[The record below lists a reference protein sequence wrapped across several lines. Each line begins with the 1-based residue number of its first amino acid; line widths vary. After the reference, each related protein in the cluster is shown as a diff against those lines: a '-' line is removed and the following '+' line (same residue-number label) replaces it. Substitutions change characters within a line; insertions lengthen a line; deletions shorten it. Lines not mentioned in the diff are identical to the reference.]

1 MKGDLQMS
9 KSKSLP
15 KRNEVEKQFTWA
27 IEDLYATDE
36 LWEKEYNKLK
46 ELLPKAESYRG
57 TLSESAKA
65 LLEFLKLSDEL
76 GIMMERVYVYA
87 NQNIM
92 KIPAILYI
100 RILQIRQG
108 CYWYRWIQPCPL
120 QHLRF

>member
-57 TLSESAKA
+57 TLSESAKPY
-65 LLEFLKLSDEL
+65 LNS
-76 GIMMERVYVYA
+76 
-87 NQNIM
+87 
-92 KIPAILYI
+92 
-100 RILQIRQG
+100 
-108 CYWYRWIQPCPL
+108 
-120 QHLRF
+120 